1 MTRRAAIVLAG
12 GKGERF
18 QSEHTWQDK
27 AIAELFGKPLLVR
40 AIENVRSVV
49 DEVVIC
55 VNDGERKALYAEI
68 LKRHN
73 LLNAKLV
80 IDKKND
86 CVGGPLVAIL
96 TGLESAEA
104 DFCLSLPADMPLVQ
118 PEVVEYMFTVDKAA
132 KVIVPI
138 WPNGRLETL
147 IMVLEKK
154 SSLEIAN
161 TLCMLGRPRSD
172 DIIRGTSRV
181 VFVSIIGEL
190 SKLDPELRTFV
201 NINSQE
207 DLVKLQ
213 PRRVDGA
220 VTKNLHVDRGILPT
234 HELLRLREG
243 SKLLREG
250 NFAEASTNFASCA
263 QTLENA
269 KSFFWA
275 ANSREI
281 QAKSLKRQ
289 SKQES
294 NLGLTV
300 QARSAFLQAATNYS
314 LETKQHEKCQCAFL
328 AERAM
333 SDKAWCESRA
343 NEL

>member
-18 QSEHTWQDK
+18 QSEQTWQDK
-27 AIAELFGKPLLVR
+27 ALAELFGKPLLVR

-49 DEVVIC
+49 DEVVVC
-55 VNDGERKALYAEI
+55 VNREERKALYAEV

-73 LLNAKLV
+73 LLTAKLV
-80 IDKKND
+80 IDRKN

-104 DFCLSLPADMPLVQ
+104 DLCLSLPADMPLVQ
-118 PEVVEYMFTVDKAA
+118 PKVVEYMFTIDKAA
-132 KVIVPI
+132 KVIVPM

-147 IMVLEKK
+147 MMVLEKD

-181 VFVSIIGEL
+181 VFVSIVGEL
-190 SKLDPELRTFV
+190 NKLDPELKTFV
-201 NINSQE
+201 NINNQE

-213 PRRVDGA
+213 PRRVEGA
-220 VTKNLHVDRGILPT
+220 VTENLHVDRGMLPT

-243 SKLLREG
+243 STLCRED
-250 NFAEASTNFASCA
+250 NLAEASIVFASCA

-269 KSFFWA
+269 RSFFWA

-294 NLGLTV
+294 NRGLTV
-300 QARSAFLQAATNYS
+300 QAKNAFLQAATNYS
-314 LETKQHEKCQCAFL
+314 LEAKQHEKCQCTFL
-328 AERAM
+328 AERATC
-333 SDKAWCESRA
+333 DKAWCESRA